1 MALSVHTNA
10 AALTALQN
18 LNKTNEQ
25 LGEVQSRINTGLA
38 INNAKDNA
46 AVWSIAQGQ
55 RADIGALS
63 AVKMSLDRAKSIA
76 DVAMSAGESVSDLLV
91 QLKEKVL
98 TAMDPSL
105 STQSRNSVNSDYKA
119 ILRQIGQVVENSTF
133 DGANILDDSIIGGIR
148 FLANAEANAYITLT
162 SQNMMMGSGIITLT
176 AASSIGT
183 AALANAAMTAL
194 TDSISNVNQALGDMG
209 SQAKQIE
216 NHNKFVQKLRDMLEA
231 GVGNLVDADLAKDS
245 ARLQA
250 LQVKQQLGTQALS
263 IANQS
268 PQILLSLF
276 KG

>member
-1 MALSVHTNA
+1 
-10 AALTALQN
+10 
-18 LNKTNEQ
+18 
-25 LGEVQSRINTGLA
+25 
-38 INNAKDNA
+38 
-46 AVWSIAQGQ
+46 
-55 RADIGALS
+55 
-63 AVKMSLDRAKSIA
+63 
-76 DVAMSAGESVSDLLV
+76 
-91 QLKEKVL
+91 
-98 TAMDPSL
+98 
-105 STQSRNSVNSDYKA
+105 
-119 ILRQIGQVVENSTF
+119 VVENSTF

-183 AALANAAMTAL
+183 AALANTAMTAL
-194 TDSISNVNQALGDMG
+194 TASIANVNQALGDMG